1 MALGVVVAL
10 GLVASPAYAAEG
22 SIDHVEKKGDQVQIL
37 YSLPGVDKGTPD
49 LSTLKVTLDGKPLD
63 ATATLAS
70 DAKNAVRRTAILAI
84 DVSDSMAANGKFD
97 EAKKAADIFLQ
108 SVPSDLYVGVVT
120 FAGKVTVAQQ
130 PTLDR
135 TATKSVVDNLQLSHG
150 TLLYD
155 GLLQAVKSS
164 GTEGQRSVIVLS
176 DGRDTSATALDTV
189 TPKIKKS
196 TVKVDVVALAQS
208 AADETKYLQPL
219 ADAGSGSVISAQ
231 DPKALGAVFAS
242 EANTLAKQVQITA
255 PAPAGLKE
263 GTLAVSVSANGQS
276 YDDSAFVTLASAAKT
291 SPALPPS
298 TKLSAA
304 PEPKGLSRTVMLG
317 GLAAFAVGLL
327 VIVVGLFGGFGK
339 PKTSIE
345 SHIDAY
351 TQRGRSKRTA
361 NAVQTPQA
369 QGVAAQA
376 IGIASKALETNKGI
390 ETKLGDRLEGADVSL
405 KPAEWLLVH
414 SGLAM
419 GAAAVLFAISGGNI
433 LMAFLGLVAGAFL
446 PWMWLGMKRSRR
458 LKAFNSQL
466 AGCLQLM
473 AGSMQAGL
481 SLSQALDTV
490 VREGQEPLAGEFRRA
505 LVETRL
511 GVPIETALESIG
523 ERMQSADF
531 TWTVMAIRIQR
542 EVGGNLAEL
551 LLNVAATLR
560 EREYLRRQVKALSAE
575 GRFSSYI
582 LLALPPAII
591 LYMSV
596 TNPSYL
602 HPLLH
607 TTIGYFMVGVML
619 VLMVLGFFTMKKLVK
634 VEV

>member
-1 MALGVVVAL
+1 MALTAVVAL

-22 SIDHVEKKGDQVQIL
+22 SIDHVEKKGDKVQIL
-37 YSLPGVDKGTPD
+37 YSLPGVDNGTPD
-49 LSTLKVTLDGKPLD
+49 LSSLKVSLDGKPLD

-70 DAKNAVRRTAILAI
+70 DAKNGVRRTAILAI

-97 EAKKAADIFLQ
+97 EAKKAADTFLQ
-108 SVPSDLYVGVVT
+108 SVPADLYVGVVT
-120 FAGKVTVAQQ
+120 FAGNVTVAQQ

-155 GLLQAVKSS
+155 GLLQAVQTS
-164 GTEGQRSVIVLS
+164 GAEGQRSVIVLS
-176 DGRDTSATALDTV
+176 DGRDTSSTALATV

-208 AADETKYLQPL
+208 AADEATFLQPL
-219 ADAGSGSVISAQ
+219 ADAGGGTVISAQ

-242 EANTLAKQVQITA
+242 EANTLAKQVQITV
-255 PAPAGLKE
+255 PAPSGVSE
-263 GTLAVSVSANGQS
+263 GTLAVSVSANGTT
-276 YDDSAFVTLASAAKT
+276 YDDSAFVTIASATKP
-291 SPALPPS
+291 SLALGPS
-298 TKLSAA
+298 TKLEAA
-304 PEPKGLSRTVMLG
+304 PEPKSLSRNVMLG
-317 GLAAFAVGLL
+317 GVIAFALGLL
-327 VIVVGLFGGFGK
+327 VIIVGVFGGFGK
-339 PKTSIE
+339 PKESIE
-345 SHIDAY
+345 SHIEAY
-351 TQRGRSKRTA
+351 TQRGRSKRTKVA
-361 NAVQTPQA
+361 QVPDN

-376 IGIASKALETNKGI
+376 VGIATKALGSNKNF
-390 ETKLGDRLEGADVSL
+390 EAKLGQRLEGADISL

-414 SGLAM
+414 AGFAMGLA
-419 GAAAVLFAISGGNI
+419 AVVFAVTGGN
-433 LMAFLGLVAGAFL
+433 LFFGFLALIGGAVI
-446 PWMWLGMKRSRR
+446 PWAWLGMKRSRR
-458 LKAFNSQL
+458 LKSFNSQL

-481 SLSQALDTV
+481 SLAQALDTV

-511 GVPIETALESIG
+511 GVPIENALESIG
-523 ERMQSADF
+523 ERMESADF

-575 GRFSSYI
+575 GRFSAYI
-582 LLALPPAII
+582 LLGLPPAIMM
-591 LYMSV
+591 YMSV
-596 TNPSYL
+596 TNPNYL

-607 TTIGYFMVGVML
+607 TTIGYVML
-619 VLMVLGFFTMKKLVK
+619 GIMVMLMVLGFFTMKKMIK

>member
-1 MALGVVVAL
+1 
-10 GLVASPAYAAEG
+10 
-22 SIDHVEKKGDQVQIL
+22 
-37 YSLPGVDKGTPD
+37 
-49 LSTLKVTLDGKPLD
+49 
-63 ATATLAS
+63 
-70 DAKNAVRRTAILAI
+70 
-84 DVSDSMAANGKFD
+84 
-97 EAKKAADIFLQ
+97 
-108 SVPSDLYVGVVT
+108 
-120 FAGKVTVAQQ
+120 
-130 PTLDR
+130 
-135 TATKSVVDNLQLSHG
+135 VVDNLQLSHG

-155 GLLQAVKSS
+155 GLVQAVKSS